1 MKIPEKINLCF
12 MLTAAGCILRFAHK
26 NLRREKLGKLE
37 RLEKEKEKEKPET
50 EKAEAKRKAKADDF
64 YARRS

>member
-1 MKIPEKINLCF
+1 
-12 MLTAAGCILRFAHK
+12 LRFAHK

-37 RLEKEKEKEKPET
+37 RLEKEKEKEKEKPET

>member
-26 NLRREKLGKLE
+26 NIRREKLGKLE
-37 RLEKEKEKEKPET
+37 RLEKEKEKPET

>member
-1 MKIPEKINLCF
+1 
-12 MLTAAGCILRFAHK
+12 MLTAARCILRFAHK

-37 RLEKEKEKEKPET
+37 RLEKEKEKEKTET
-50 EKAEAKRKAKADDF
+50 EKAEAKGKAKADDF